1 MSKTYSK
8 FFFIVI
14 VLCVSASA
22 TLAQITAFQI
32 SSGWQFR
39 EQDEAKWHVA
49 KVPGEVHT
57 DLLANKI
64 IPDPFYRDN
73 EKKLKWIEK
82 ENWEYQTTFAVPASV
97 RTKKNVELV
106 FDGLDT
112 YADVYLNGELILQA
126 NNMFRQWKINVK
138 NILKPGNNVLFVH
151 FRSAQ
156 NIVDS
161 MAKADLPYVIPDN
174 PRCYVRKA
182 QYHFGWDWGPKFTTC
197 GIWKPVRIE
206 GYDVKPE
213 EKKYIPPVKVEL
225 VEKPDDKG
233 TSFYFSI
240 NGKPTYM
247 KGANY
252 IPSDAFVTR
261 VTKDEYRK
269 ILMTAKDANMN
280 MLRVW
285 GGGIYEDDYFYDL
298 CDSLGIYVWQDFMFA
313 GTMVPGDDAF
323 FANVK
328 EEIQYQVKRLRHHK
342 SILLWCGNNEID
354 EAFKHWDWLKIDNIP
369 AKDSAKLWNDYTRL
383 FQDSIPLWLK
393 EVDASRPYVSS
404 SPRYHTSEARS
415 FTEGDIH
422 YWGTWWRGEDFEVFE
437 NKKARFISEYGMQ
450 AMPNYSSIL
459 AITEPQ
465 DRYLFSDVL
474 QNHQRAG
481 NGFKKLEGY
490 LAKYMIDS
498 ARINKLSVEDYVYL
512 TQCVQYYG
520 FKNMI
525 LIHRSHYPYN
535 MGTLLW
541 QLNDCWPVASWSI
554 TDYYN
559 RSPKAAW
566 YAVKEA
572 YRDDMRPARDSV
584 RPKNLV
590 LNDPKIKWKI
600 EGDAIVLSSSAFAKY
615 VFVDIEGYTGKLS
628 DNYFDL
634 NPGTEKRIIFNR
646 KDLGTGKAL
655 KIKVMS
661 LNDVVNRKK

>member
-1 MSKTYSK
+1 MYQQQTFRRLLLLLLLVVGWLPYTHAQVNTLTLSK
-8 FFFIVI
+8 
-14 VLCVSASA
+14 
-22 TLAQITAFQI
+22 
-32 SSGWQFR
+32 GWEFR
-39 EQDEAKWHVA
+39 EEDEARWHPA
-49 KVPGEVHT
+49 KVPGEIHT
-57 DLLANKI
+57 DLLANKL
-64 IPDPFYRDN
+64 IPDPYYRDN
-73 EKKLKWIEK
+73 EKKLQWIEK
-82 ENWEYQTTFAVPASV
+82 ENWQYKTSFAVPANLLN
-97 RTKKNVELV
+97 KKQLTLV

-112 YADVYLNGELILQA
+112 YADVYLNGQLILTA
-126 NNMFRQWKINVK
+126 DNMFRQWKVDVK
-138 NILKPGNNVLFVH
+138 NKLKATGNSLFIH

-156 NIVDS
+156 NKVDS
-161 MAKADLPYVIPDN
+161 IAAANLPYVIPDN

-197 GIWKPVRIE
+197 GIWKNIRLE
-206 GYDVKPE
+206 AYDIAAE
-213 EKKYIPPVKVEL
+213 EKPYVPPVKVEL
-225 VEKPDDKG
+225 VQQKDEKG
-233 TSFYFSI
+233 SSFYFSV
-240 NGKPTYM
+240 NGKPVYM

-261 VTKDEYRK
+261 MTKDEYRRV
-269 ILMTAKDANMN
+269 LMTAKDANMN
-280 MLRVW
+280 MLRIW

-313 GTMVPGDDAF
+313 GTMIPGDDAF

-328 EEIQYQVKRLRHHK
+328 EEIKYQVKRLRHHK

-354 EAFKHWDWLKIDNIP
+354 EAFFKWGWHSSFRISQ
-369 AKDSAKLWNDYTRL
+369 KDSVRLWHDYERM
-383 FQDSIPLWLK
+383 FKDSIPAWLA
-393 EVDASRPYVSS
+393 ELDNSRPYVNT
-404 SPRYHTSEARS
+404 SPRQHWTVPASII
-415 FTEGDIH
+415 EGDSH
-422 YWGTWWRGEDFEVFE
+422 YWGTWWGGEDFEVFE
-437 NKKARFISEYGMQ
+437 NKTGRFISEYGMQ

-481 NGFKKLEGY
+481 RGFKKLEGY
-490 LAKYMIDS
+490 LKGYMIDS
-498 ARINKLSVEDYVYL
+498 AKINHLSVEDYVYL

-525 LIHRSHYPYN
+525 LIHRSHEPYN

-572 YRDDMRPARDSV
+572 YRDDKRPERDTI
-584 RPKNLV
+584 RPIHLKLS
-590 LNDPKIKWKI
+590 DPRIQWKI
-600 EGDAIVLSSSAFAKY
+600 EGNQVVLKAAAFAKY
-615 VFVDIEGYTGKLS
+615 VFVDLEGYTGKLS

-634 NPGTEKRIIFNR
+634 QPGMEKRISFIPAEW
-646 KDLGTGKAL
+646 KKTGKQTIR
-655 KIKVMS
+655 IKS
-661 LNDVVNRKK
+661 LYDVRK